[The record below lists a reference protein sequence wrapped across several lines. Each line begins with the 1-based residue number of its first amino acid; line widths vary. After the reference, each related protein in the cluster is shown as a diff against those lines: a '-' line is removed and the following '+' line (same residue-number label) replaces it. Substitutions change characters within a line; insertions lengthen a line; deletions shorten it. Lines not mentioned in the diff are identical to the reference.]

1 MLALPNLPPKTFLLP
16 SLALGSRLRELLRN
30 PAGGSSEIHRRA
42 HICRG
47 LSLVHAELS
56 LVLGS
61 FRPESLAAWHP
72 FTTPLQIRCV
82 LWGAGGGVA
91 PGLTHAPA
99 HLEEASASPS
109 PTSHILAIRQRSKR
123 GRQLRSKNHSH
134 VLL

>member
-16 SLALGSRLRELLRN
+16 SLALGSRSESCFGTGRRLQRNTQARPHLQRLKPGPRRGAVPCSWLLQTRV
-30 PAGGSSEIHRRA
+30 AG
-42 HICRG
+42 
-47 LSLVHAELS
+47 
-56 LVLGS
+56 
-61 FRPESLAAWHP
+61 SLAP
-72 FTTPLQIRCV
+72 FHYPASDPMCV
-82 LWGAGGGVA
+82 VGGVA